1 MKRAMPSE
9 VQWLQQALRSTVER
23 SRVSRSHI
31 ERELGLR
38 AGSLDSILSDK
49 AELTVAHFFAILRVL
64 GLDFTQFL
72 MLALARLK
80 GEHAGAA

>member
-1 MKRAMPSE
+1 MNRAIPSE
-9 VQWLQQALRSTVER
+9 VQWLQQALRSIVER
-23 SRVSRSHI
+23 STVSRSHV
-31 ERELGLR
+31 EHELGLR

-72 MLALARLK
+72 MLALARRK
-80 GEHAGAA
+80 REHAGAA